1 MRLLHKITFK
11 KFVVL
16 IGDNFSKLILFNRK
30 TILDEITITDI
41 DDKDQMKQVVEL
53 FKKGPNLPIYVL
65 ANISEQS
72 FEPISIPSTNPFLFS
87 KLITRK
93 TAVDK
98 GKESVIKGYFKVN
111 TKQKSKNTDCV
122 IIKIPVV
129 SPLENWL
136 AFLKNVPNIIRA
148 VYSFP
153 VEMQG
158 FAADVNRFFNLT
170 NKQDID
176 VNKKERKF
184 RLTKNKDSEA
194 NTWSFYVFQSET
206 SGIRFAITKNNDLIF
221 TRLLHYHC
229 DNNELSEDKIK
240 IIKNEILGTI
250 EYLKRL
256 DYNENEKISIFLLTD
271 NAFQTVFK
279 TFDLSQNFIFVDLNL
294 FGKFIFK
301 DIANIDYD
309 NSPDKLFMH
318 YFVDKGHFNGL
329 LPKDHK
335 KEAILYEN
343 NMIANV
349 AMVFVVTIILIVS
362 SLPLIQI
369 AAKKQNIDNILID
382 RQRFSK
388 QLETIR
394 EEKFGFDIDED
405 KVIDVASLH
414 EKLLTRAQDPI
425 DLLYKFNKFV
435 PNNIVISD
443 IDWQEHKETQMKLVV
458 SANFKSDGLS
468 FEEIFSAYDSFLRS
482 IRKGFPKYEIDH
494 SDLPDTI
501 SFERSNENLPINI
514 QIVGPVR

>member
-1 MRLLHKITFK
+1 MKLLHKITFK
-11 KFVVL
+11 KFVIL

-30 TILDEITITDI
+30 TILSEIKITDI
-41 DDKDQMKQVVEL
+41 NDKEQMKQVVEF
-53 FKKGPNLPIYVL
+53 FKQAPNVPIYIL
-65 ANISEQS
+65 ANVSEQS
-72 FEPISIPSTNPFLFS
+72 FESISIPTNNPFLFS
-87 KLITRK
+87 KLIARK
-93 TAVDK
+93 TATEK
-98 GKESVIKGYFKVN
+98 GKDAAIKGFYRVN
-111 TKQKSKNTDCV
+111 TKKKSKNTDCV
-122 IIKIPVV
+122 IIKIPIV

-136 AFLKNVPNIIRA
+136 SFLKNIPNILRA

-158 FAADVNRFFNLT
+158 FANDI
-170 NKQDID
+170 NKFLAISNNAGSKDKKSKPKL
-176 VNKKERKF
+176 NKKSDE
-184 RLTKNKDSEA
+184 NV
-194 NTWSFYVFQSET
+194 WCFYVFQSET
-206 SGIRFAITKNNDLIF
+206 SGIRFAITKNGDLIF

-229 DNNELSEDKIK
+229 DNNELSEDKIQ

-256 DYNENEKISIFLLTD
+256 DYNEKEQINIFLLTD
-271 NAFQTVFK
+271 SGFQKIFK
-279 TFDLSQNFIFVDLNL
+279 TFNLPNNFKFVDLNL

-301 DIANIDYD
+301 DIDNINYD

-318 YFVDKGHFNGL
+318 YFVDNGNFNGL
-329 LPKDHK
+329 LAPEFKA
-335 KEAILYEN
+335 EAKLYEN

-349 AMVFVVTIILIVS
+349 SLFAVITIILLFS

-369 AAKKQNIDNILID
+369 SAKKNQISETIID
-382 RQRFSK
+382 RQKFST

-414 EKLLTRAQDPI
+414 EKLLERAQDPI
-425 DLLYKFNKFV
+425 ILLYEFNKYV
-435 PNNIVISD
+435 PSNIVISD
-443 IDWQEHKETQMKLVV
+443 IDWEEYKETQMKLVI

-482 IRKGFPKYEIDH
+482 IRTAFPKYQLDH